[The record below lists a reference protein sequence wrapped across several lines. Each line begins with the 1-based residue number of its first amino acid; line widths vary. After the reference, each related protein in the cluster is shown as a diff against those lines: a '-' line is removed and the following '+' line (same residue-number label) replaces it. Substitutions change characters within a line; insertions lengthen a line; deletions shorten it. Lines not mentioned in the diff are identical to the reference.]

1 MNCYR
6 HCKEAC
12 DKFKKASCIYY
23 MSEAEYKFRR
33 AIQGRMVCECGGVMV
48 KAKFRGTEFL
58 LCTSCRN
65 DVMRIRRLLVG

>member
-23 MSEAEYKFRR
+23 MSEAEYKFRI
-33 AIQGRMVCECGGVMV
+33 AIKNRSICRCGGIMV
-48 KAKFRGTEFL
+48 SARFRGEEFN

-65 DVMRIRRLLVG
+65 DAPEIRKLMVG